1 MGKFGNQRKN
11 QDTGNS
17 RTMEKAKVYHRKK
30 KGIRDTG
37 NKMMQ
42 KETGKQKG
50 KQGMGMQRKTNV
62 NF

>member
-42 KETGKQKG
+42 KETGKEKG
-50 KQGMGMQRKTNV
+50 KQGMVM
-62 NF
+62 